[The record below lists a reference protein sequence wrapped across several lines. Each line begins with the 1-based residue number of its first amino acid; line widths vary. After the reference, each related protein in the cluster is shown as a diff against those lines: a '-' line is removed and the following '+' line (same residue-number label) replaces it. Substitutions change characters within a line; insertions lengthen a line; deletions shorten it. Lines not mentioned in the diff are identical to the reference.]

1 VNSQSE
7 EDMDM
12 AAKFKKGD
20 RITYRG
26 IEGVI
31 TGNAPFVQEIKNLA
45 ELKIVSRK
53 PMQLVKL
60 VTKVGEDF
68 ALEEDLKLIEE
79 FEEGLPL
86 V

>member
-1 VNSQSE
+1 
-7 EDMDM
+7 
-12 AAKFKKGD
+12 
-20 RITYRG
+20 
-26 IEGVI
+26 
-31 TGNAPFVQEIKNLA
+31 
-45 ELKIVSRK
+45 
-53 PMQLVKL
+53 MQLVKL